1 MKPNDF
7 LEMLTNYAN
16 NPYITHRDYRK
27 CGQCYKEKIKSNL
40 AKEYITQNKTD
51 NSFLNSFFEESDQ
64 IWKTTE
70 IYQEV
75 QKLIGAGKTLEQALA
90 EMETRGYTP

>member
-1 MKPNDF
+1 METSTF
-7 LEMLTNYAN
+7 LSMLTNYAN
-16 NPYITHRDYRK
+16 NPYITHRNYRK

-40 AKEYITQNKTD
+40 AKEYLAQNKTD
-51 NSFLNSFFEESDQ
+51 NSYLKSFFEESDQ
-64 IWKTTE
+64 IWKQTE

-75 QKLIGAGKTLEQALA
+75 QKLIKSGKTLEVALA